1 MLIEKRFIQDD
12 SRTCYKHSCA
22 KKKLKVVMWFLK
34 NATAK
39 SNVFRGA

>member
-22 KKKLKVVMWFLK
+22 KKKLKVVYVVSQK
-34 NATAK
+34 CDCEI
-39 SNVFRGA
+39 